1 MQCSEINKIKASD
14 LYPTVYSC
22 RALYSWTKIK
32 ISAKKKKCRKKYHET
47 LVAQFSSKKNINAD
61 AAVDIYFLPFT
72 VKNVFL
78 N

>member
-32 ISAKKKKCRKKYHET
+32 ISAKKKMQEE
-47 LVAQFSSKKNINAD
+47 V
-61 AAVDIYFLPFT
+61 P
-72 VKNVFL
+72 
-78 N
+78 

>member
-14 LYPTVYSC
+14 LDPTVYSC

-32 ISAKKKKCRKKYHET
+32 ISAKKKCRKKYHET
-47 LVAQFSSKKNINAD
+47 LVAQFSSKNINAD

-72 VKNVFL
+72 VINVFL